1 MMTRIDLW
9 PEQPTLQA
17 DQIEVGFVLEDAS
30 KEPQRFW
37 YRFSSELQPALT
49 DSCDPFVLPA
59 VFIAMQ
65 RKANLVVHGQVSP
78 SLLKNLAEFQ
88 TIWASWRPG
97 GYAPVEIT
105 ADDERECQLK
115 PERGVLASFSGGLD
129 SVFTVWRHHN
139 GLAGR
144 QNQKIQSALM
154 LHGFDIPLNQPEVFA
169 RAAHKARLLL
179 DGLGIKFLTLVTN
192 LKKSE
197 IKFNDAHPALL
208 ASCMMLFQRDYATGL
223 IASSN
228 TYAFMNIPWGS
239 NPIVDWLL
247 SSNSFATIHDGAAFS
262 RLNKVKA
269 LAVWPEA
276 AQYLRV
282 CVRGKERDEN
292 CCRCEKCIRTILIF
306 RALGL
311 GLPACFDRDVT
322 DRQILGINMYN
333 PRRFQFYGE
342 ILDTASQNKLS
353 GSWVIAL
360 KLSYLLNKS
369 IQRVYPLR
377 LLLRSNRP
385 HC

>member
-1 MMTRIDLW
+1 MTRIDLW

-30 KEPQRFW
+30 SERQRLW

-49 DSCDPFVLPA
+49 DSCDPYVLPA

-65 RKANLVVHGQVSP
+65 RKAKLVVHGQVSP

-88 TIWASWRPG
+88 NTWVSWRPG
-97 GYAPVEIT
+97 VYTPVEII
-105 ADDERECQLK
+105 ADDEREYQLK
-115 PERGVLASFSGGLD
+115 SERGVLTAFSGGVD

-144 QNQKIQSALM
+144 QNQKIQSGLM
-154 LHGFDIPLNQPEVFA
+154 LHGFDIPLNLPEVFA

-179 DGLGIKFLTLVTN
+179 DSLGTELITLVTN

-197 IKFNDAHPALL
+197 LNFNDAHPALL
-208 ASCMMLFQRDYATGL
+208 ASCMMLFQRTYATGL

-239 NPIVDWLL
+239 NPVVDCLL
-247 SSNSFATIHDGAAFS
+247 SSDSFATIHDGAAFS

-269 LAVWPEA
+269 LAAWPEA

-282 CVRGKERDEN
+282 CVRGQERDKN
-292 CCRCEKCIRTILIF
+292 CCRCEKCVRTILIF

-311 GLPACFDRDVT
+311 GLPACFDRDVNN
-322 DRQILGINMYN
+322 RQIFGLNMYN
-333 PRRFQFYGE
+333 PRRFQFYKE
-342 ILDTASQNKLS
+342 ILDTASQNKVS
-353 GSWVIAL
+353 GSWVKAL
-360 KLSYLLNKS
+360 ELAYSLNKF
-369 IQRVYPLR
+369 IQRLYPLR
-377 LLLRSNRP
+377 LLLRSNRSP
-385 HC
+385 